1 MIARNSV
8 MAASHQDVFDA
19 LEATT
24 TGRKQ
29 YGWDY
34 KANASRRDILNHRD
48 ALLRFLEEIKGDLS
62 VSELR
67 EALEEYQ

>member
-1 MIARNSV
+1 MSARNSV

-24 TGRKQ
+24 IGRKQ
-29 YGWDY
+29 HSWDY
-34 KANASRRDILNHRD
+34 KANPSQRDILNHRD
-48 ALLRFLEEIKGDLS
+48 SLLRFLEEIEGDLS
-62 VSELR
+62 VLELR